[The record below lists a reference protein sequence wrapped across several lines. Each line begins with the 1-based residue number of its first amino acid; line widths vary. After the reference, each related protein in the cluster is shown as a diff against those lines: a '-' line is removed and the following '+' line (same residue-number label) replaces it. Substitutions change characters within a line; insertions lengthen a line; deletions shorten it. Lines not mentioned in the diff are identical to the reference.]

1 MENKISIKNNNL
13 IILPQGLDKVWSL
26 KNKLEI
32 PMTNVMG
39 ATIDK
44 NILDV
49 KKGFRGPGLEIPNK
63 WSGTWTLNGE
73 KIFWNVTRKET
84 PVVIQLKN
92 EKFSRLILGLDD
104 AIEWV
109 DEINNSI
116 NTKHYELG

>member
-1 MENKISIKNNNL
+1 MENKISIKNSNL
-13 IILPQGLDKVWSL
+13 IILPQGLDKFWSL
-26 KNKLEI
+26 KNKLEF

-73 KIFWNVTRKET
+73 KIFWNVTRRET

-109 DEINNSI
+109 DKINNSI
-116 NTKHYELG
+116 NTKAL